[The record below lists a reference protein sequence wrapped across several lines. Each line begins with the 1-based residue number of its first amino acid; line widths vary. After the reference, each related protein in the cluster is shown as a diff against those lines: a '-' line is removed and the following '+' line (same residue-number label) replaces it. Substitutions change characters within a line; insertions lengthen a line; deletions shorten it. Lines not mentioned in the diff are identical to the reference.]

1 MIFRGKRRRPDTA
14 LHRTP
19 SASPPSPVSFKRLGS
34 LGGSVASI
42 AIGIG
47 LITIC
52 FSRIGAA
59 EMSAADARRELLER
73 KFTIVTKTREVPEPV
88 RVLLAA
94 LTKTDGPVLAE
105 PDAKYQETDSIAEP
119 GLPWRRL
126 IFAGNGKGIY
136 FVNYELGGRG
146 HSYHVA
152 VFEWVPG
159 RISLV
164 WRAVLGKRLGNMAE
178 LREAIRAGR
187 YKDDRSYGF

>member
-1 MIFRGKRRRPDTA
+1 
-14 LHRTP
+14 
-19 SASPPSPVSFKRLGS
+19 VSFKRLGS

-105 PDAKYQETDSIAEP
+105 PDAKYQETDVTAEP

-136 FVNYELGGRG
+136 FVNYERGGRG